1 MALTYT
7 TDLAAVRVEV
17 ERQARR
23 ARLPER
29 KVIDLVLAVSE
40 IAANTVKHARSSGI
54 LEISH
59 DDHEVVCTIHDA
71 GVITDPLAGRR
82 RPAPDAL
89 DGHGLWL
96 VYQVCDL
103 VEMRSDRSGTTIRL
117 HMSIPRD

>member
-17 ERQARR
+17 ERQARQ

-40 IAANTVKHARSSGI
+40 IAANTVKHARSSGL
-54 LEISH
+54 LEISR
-59 DDHEVVCTIHDA
+59 DDREVICTIRDA
-71 GVITDPLAGRR
+71 GVITDPMAGRR
-82 RPAPDAL
+82 RPAPGAL

-96 VYQVCDL
+96 VYQVCDQ

>member
-7 TDLAAVRVEV
+7 TDLGQVRAEV

-40 IAANTVKHARSSGI
+40 IAANTVKHARSSGL

-59 DDHEVVCTIHDA
+59 DDDEIICTIQDA

>member
-7 TDLAAVRVEV
+7 TDLAQVRAEV
-17 ERQARR
+17 ERQARQ

-40 IAANTVKHARSSGI
+40 IAANTVKHAHSSGI
-54 LEISH
+54 LDISH
-59 DDHEVVCTIHDA
+59 DDREVICTIHD
-71 GVITDPLAGRR
+71 GGFITDPLAGRR
-82 RPAPDAL
+82 RPAPDAVG
-89 DGHGLWL
+89 GHGLWL

>member
-7 TDLAAVRVEV
+7 TDLSAVRAEV
-17 ERQARR
+17 KREARQAS
-23 ARLPER
+23 LPEH

-40 IAANTVKHARSSGI
+40 IAANTVKHAQSPGL

-59 DDHEVVCTIHDA
+59 DDREVICTIHDEGIIA
-71 GVITDPLAGRR
+71 DPLAGRR

-96 VYQVCDL
+96 VHQVCDL
-103 VEMRSDRSGTTIRL
+103 VEMRSDRTGTTIRL